1 MICLP
6 AKVNCNTPWLV
17 QFSDQIRACIV
28 LCFSR
33 VANKQRTVT
42 SCTSY
47 CLGRSHA
54 RSRSSL
60 VMGCCL
66 VFPTNLKV
74 YYQKGLGL
82 KVYYQKGLGL
92 KVYNQKRLGLKVY
105 YQKGLRNIN
114 RLLLFRFLLLPR
126 VSRNLRDGWP
136 YQNG

>member
-17 QFSDQIRACIV
+17 QLLDQIGACIV

-54 RSRSSL
+54 SSRSSL

-74 YYQKGLGL
+74 YYQKKLGL
-82 KVYYQKGLGL
+82 KVYYQKGLG
-92 KVYNQKRLGLKVY
+92 
-105 YQKGLRNIN
+105 NIN